1 MSFTFPNNITVVG
14 ASTDGNNIYF
24 NDIRNPNYANYKIKN
39 FYEENKNSD
48 MYLQNSCELIFSK
61 EGGFIGSTPLNNYRN
76 KVVYID
82 KEYSKDL
89 LQKYFDS
96 EMLCQ
101 FQQYIPEFDRD
112 QALKRFIEV
121 CSSTVKGFHFKDW
134 LKEFNYVWSLLI
146 ENFQKN
152 WNFFYCQSVVKDYFS
167 NTKIINMKKEQ
178 QVVSK
183 EEKISSFI
191 ETENKG

>member
-1 MSFTFPNNITVVG
+1 MSFTFPNNTTVVG
-14 ASTDGNNIYF
+14 ASPDGNNINF

-39 FYEENKNSD
+39 FYEEKENSD

-61 EGGFIGSTPLNNYRN
+61 EGGFIGSTPIHNYRD
-76 KVVYID
+76 KVVSID

-134 LKEFNYVWSLLI
+134 LKEFNYV
-146 ENFQKN
+146 
-152 WNFFYCQSVVKDYFS
+152 
-167 NTKIINMKKEQ
+167 
-178 QVVSK
+178 
-183 EEKISSFI
+183 
-191 ETENKG
+191 